1 MRIKKAR
8 KASRFRATE
17 IAQAAVLTVMTC
29 RPL

>member
-8 KASRFRATE
+8 KTVRFRATE
-17 IAQAAVLTVMTC
+17 LDQAAVLTVMTW